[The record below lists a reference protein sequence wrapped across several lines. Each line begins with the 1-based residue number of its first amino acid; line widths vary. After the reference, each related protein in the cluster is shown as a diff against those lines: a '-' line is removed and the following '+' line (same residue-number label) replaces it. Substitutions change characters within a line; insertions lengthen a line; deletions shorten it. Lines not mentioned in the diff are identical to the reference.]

1 MTAQE
6 HVTSQL
12 RTPAA
17 ELLRRLRAAAM
28 AAHITRRTYTVMNP
42 TLRRRGAKFE
52 QSQQGTHT

>member
-17 ELLRRLRAAAM
+17 ELLTRLRAAAM
-28 AAHITRRTYTVMNP
+28 AAHITRTYTVMNP
-42 TLRRRGAKFE
+42 TLWRRGARFE